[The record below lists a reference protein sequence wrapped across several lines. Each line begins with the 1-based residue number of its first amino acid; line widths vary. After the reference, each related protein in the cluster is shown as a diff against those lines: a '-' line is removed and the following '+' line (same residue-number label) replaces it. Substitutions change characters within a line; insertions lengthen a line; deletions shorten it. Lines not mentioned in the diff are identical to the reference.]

1 MQAISTRTLPRSL
14 NLCKFKEKGPII
26 SMESGNVFYAT
37 GKRKNSVAKVWL
49 VPGTGKIMVNSR
61 EMDDYFDISV
71 NRDALTSPLVLTQLD
86 DAFDIRVKV
95 VGGGQTGQA
104 GAIRQGLSKAL
115 VIVDPDLRGVLKSA
129 GFLTR
134 DSRQKE
140 RKKYGKKGARA
151 SFQFSK
157 R

>member
-1 MQAISTRTLPRSL
+1 
-14 NLCKFKEKGPII
+14 
-26 SMESGNVFYAT
+26 MESGNVFYAT
-37 GKRKNSVAKVWL
+37 GKRKKSVAKVWL
-49 VPGTGKIMVNSR
+49 MPGTGKMTVNDR
-61 EMDDYFDISV
+61 VMDDYFDIRV
-71 NRDALTSPLVLTQLD
+71 NRDALAAPLTLTQMD
-86 DAFDIRVKV
+86 EAFDVRIDVM
-95 VGGGQTGQA
+95 GGGQTGQA
-104 GAIRQGLSKAL
+104 GAVRQGLSKAL
-115 VIVDPDLRGVLKSA
+115 VQVDPDLRGVLKNA

>member
-1 MQAISTRTLPRSL
+1 
-14 NLCKFKEKGPII
+14 
-26 SMESGNVFYAT
+26 MERANQFYAT

-49 VPGTGKIMVNSR
+49 MPGTGKIVVNDR
-61 EMDDYFDISV
+61 ELDDYFDIPT
-71 NRDALTSPLVLTQLD
+71 NRNVLASPLVLTD
-86 DAFDIRVKV
+86 KGDSFDIRITVM
-95 VGGGQTGQA
+95 GGGQTGQA
-104 GAIRQGLSKAL
+104 GAIRQGVSKAL
-115 VIVDPDLRGVLKSA
+115 VLSDPDLRGVLKSA

-134 DSRQKE
+134 DARQKE

>member
-1 MQAISTRTLPRSL
+1 M
-14 NLCKFKEKGPII
+14 EKG
-26 SMESGNVFYAT
+26 SVFYAT
-37 GKRKNSVAKVWL
+37 GKRKKSVAKIWL
-49 VPGTGKIMVNSR
+49 VPGTGNIRVNDR
-61 EMDDYFDISV
+61 DLEDYFDIRV
-71 NRDALTSPLVLTQLD
+71 NRNSLSAPLTLTQMD
-86 DAFDIRVKV
+86 DAFDIRIYVM
-95 VGGGQTGQA
+95 GGGQTGQA
-104 GAIRQGLSKAL
+104 GAVRQGLSKAL
-115 VIVDPDLRGVLKSA
+115 VQVDPDLRGVLKNA

>member
-1 MQAISTRTLPRSL
+1 
-14 NLCKFKEKGPII
+14 
-26 SMESGNVFYAT
+26 MESGNVFYAT
-37 GKRKNSVAKVWL
+37 GKRKSSVAKVWMA
-49 VPGTGKIMVNSR
+49 PGTGKIVVNDR
-61 EMDDYFDISV
+61 EFGDYFDIPV
-71 NRDALTSPLVLTQLD
+71 NRDLLAAPLALTQLN
-86 DAFDIRVKV
+86 DAFDIRITVM
-95 VGGGQTGQA
+95 GGGQTGQA
-104 GAIRQGLSKAL
+104 GAVRQGLSKAL
-115 VIVDPDLRGVLKSA
+115 VQVDPDLRGILKNA

>member
-1 MQAISTRTLPRSL
+1 M
-14 NLCKFKEKGPII
+14 
-26 SMESGNVFYAT
+26 FYAT
-37 GKRKNSVAKVWL
+37 GKRKKSVAKIWL
-49 VPGTGKIMVNSR
+49 VPGSGKMVVNNR
-61 EMDDYFDISV
+61 DLDDYFDIWV
-71 NRDALTSPLVLTQLD
+71 NRDALAAPLALTQLD
-86 DAFDIRVKV
+86 DAFDVRIDVM
-95 VGGGQTGQA
+95 GGGQTGQA
-104 GAIRQGLSKAL
+104 GAVRQGLSKAL
-115 VIVDPDLRGVLKSA
+115 VQVDPELRGVLKNA

>member
-1 MQAISTRTLPRSL
+1 
-14 NLCKFKEKGPII
+14 
-26 SMESGNVFYAT
+26 MESGNVFYAT
-37 GKRKNSVAKVWL
+37 GKRKDSVAKVWL
-49 VPGTGKIMVNSR
+49 MPGNGKVVVNNKDLN
-61 EMDDYFDISV
+61 EYFELNVTRDILS
-71 NRDALTSPLVLTQLD
+71 SPLVLTEKS
-86 DAFDIRVKV
+86 DAFDLKV
-95 VGGGQTGQA
+95 TVMGGGKSGQA
-104 GAIRQGLSKAL
+104 GAIRLGVSKAL
-115 VIVDPDLRGVLKSA
+115 VLLDPDLRGVLKSA

>member
-1 MQAISTRTLPRSL
+1 M
-14 NLCKFKEKGPII
+14 
-26 SMESGNVFYAT
+26 FYAT
-37 GKRKNSVAKVWL
+37 GKRKKSVAKIWL
-49 VPGTGKIMVNSR
+49 VPGSGKMVVNNR
-61 EMDDYFDISV
+61 DLDDYFDIRV
-71 NRDALTSPLVLTQLD
+71 NRDALAAPLVLTQMND
-86 DAFDIRVKV
+86 E
-95 VGGGQTGQA
+95 
-104 GAIRQGLSKAL
+104 
-115 VIVDPDLRGVLKSA
+115 LRGVLKNA

>member
-1 MQAISTRTLPRSL
+1 
-14 NLCKFKEKGPII
+14 
-26 SMESGNVFYAT
+26 MESGNIYYAT

-49 VPGTGKIMVNSR
+49 TPGNGKIIVNNR
-61 EMDDYFDISV
+61 DLNEYFDLDAA
-71 NRDALTSPLVLTQLD
+71 RDQLSSPLTLTEKADL
-86 DAFDIRVKV
+86 FDVKV
-95 VGGGQTGQA
+95 TVMGGGKTGQA
-104 GAIRQGLSKAL
+104 GAIRLGVSKAL
-115 VIVDPDLRGVLKSA
+115 VLLDPDLRGVLKSA
-129 GFLTR
+129 GYLTR

>member
-1 MQAISTRTLPRSL
+1 M
-14 NLCKFKEKGPII
+14 
-26 SMESGNVFYAT
+26 
-37 GKRKNSVAKVWL
+37 AKVWL
-49 VPGTGKIMVNSR
+49 APGTGKMRVNDR
-61 EMDDYFDISV
+61 DLDDYFDIRV
-71 NRDALTSPLVLTQLD
+71 NRDALAAPLTLTQMS
-86 DAFDIRVKV
+86 DAFDIRIDVM
-95 VGGGQTGQA
+95 GGGQTGQA
-104 GAIRQGLSKAL
+104 GAVRQGLSKAL
-115 VIVDPDLRGVLKSA
+115 VQVDPDLRGVLKNA